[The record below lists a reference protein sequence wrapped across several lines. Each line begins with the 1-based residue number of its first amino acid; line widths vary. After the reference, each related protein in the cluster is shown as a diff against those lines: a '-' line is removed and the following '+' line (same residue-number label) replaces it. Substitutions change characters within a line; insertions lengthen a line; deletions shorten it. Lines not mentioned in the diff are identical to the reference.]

1 MTIQEAVGSGIP
13 RQVMFYDGDGMCP
26 GIMFGDKIICA
37 CCGAVYEVDEV
48 IEYAKADGVVAIR
61 MFVYWVDISTEIS
74 DKSGVE
80 ELEGMIALEMEEN

>member
-1 MTIQEAVGSGIP
+1 MTIKEVVESGIP
-13 RQVMFYDGDGMCP
+13 RQVMFYDGDGMCS
-26 GIMFGDKIICA
+26 GIMLGDKIICG

-74 DKSGVE
+74 GESGVE
-80 ELEGMIALEMEEN
+80 DFKGMIDLEMEEN

>member
-1 MTIQEAVGSGIP
+1 MTIKEVVESGIP

-26 GIMFGDKIICA
+26 GIMLGDKIICG
-37 CCGAVYEVDEV
+37 CCGGVCEVDQI

-61 MFVYWVDISTEIS
+61 MFHFWVDISTEIS
-74 DKSGVE
+74 GESGVE